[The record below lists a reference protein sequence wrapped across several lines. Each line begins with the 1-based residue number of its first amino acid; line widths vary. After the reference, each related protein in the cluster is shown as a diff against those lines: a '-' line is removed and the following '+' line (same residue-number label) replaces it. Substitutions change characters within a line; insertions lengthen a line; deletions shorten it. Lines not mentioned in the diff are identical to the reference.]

1 MKVRMLKDTNYM
13 GFKPVGSEPEVDNSI
28 GLRWINKGIA
38 EPIVAEE
45 RKKDIGGDAGDDS
58 PSKYAGM
65 SAKELYAVCKEREL
79 DVEARR
85 SKDYYI
91 HALGIADG
99 TLEIPEP
106 EDDDVDE
113 DNKEDAESGE
123 DTDGDGKD
131 VE

>member
-45 RKKDIGGDAGDDS
+45 GKKDNGGDAGDDS

-65 SAKELYAVCKEREL
+65 KAKELYEACKKRGINAEPKRPVAYYVEL
-79 DVEARR
+79 LEFDDAT
-85 SKDYYI
+85 K
-91 HALGIADG
+91 AD
-99 TLEIPEP
+99 
-106 EDDDVDE
+106 
-113 DNKEDAESGE
+113 
-123 DTDGDGKD
+123 DGDGENAGEDGK
-131 VE
+131 EAE